1 MHDEKTQGLRAI
13 LWVEPLQQLW
23 IANEDLHRI
32 LLVDYNGK
40 YVGKIKIKNP
50 IGLVYD
56 HERSLVFVGSKK
68 SSKDT
73 GAVYGINIFSKKVVK
88 TFTLLGGETMNHPT
102 GLAVNGDTLFVAE
115 QRMDVVLTF
124 NITTER
130 YLKQIISK
138 MSSGGIEHIALSNC

>member
-1 MHDEKTQGLRAI
+1 MHDEETQGLRAI
-13 LWVEPLQQLW
+13 LWIEPLQQLW

-56 HERSLVFVGSKK
+56 LKRSLVYVGSKK

-73 GAVYGINIFSKKVVK
+73 GAVYGIDIFTKKVVK
-88 TFTLLGGETMNHPT
+88 KFSLLGGETMNHPT
-102 GLAVNGDTLFVAE
+102 GLAVSGDTLFVAE
-115 QRMDVVLTF
+115 QKLNVVLTF

-130 YLKQIISK
+130 YMKQIISK
-138 MSSGGIEHIALSNC
+138 MSGGGIEHIALSYC